1 MTGRA
6 ALAWM
11 LGVMLLANIGC
22 GLGRREPSAEK
33 DSVFQTLATRKQIDG
48 LSREQLAGKQLFLHY
63 SAVCH
68 AETGKG
74 DGFNAFNLKDSFGIT
89 PADLAKTEAA
99 LPLDRMKQIIAQG
112 GGSAGKSK
120 YMPQWGGVL
129 DESRIHAIARYVQS
143 FQKPGNATPAASK

>member
-22 GLGRREPSAEK
+22 GLGRREPSAGK

-63 SAVCH
+63 CAVCH
-68 AETGKG
+68 AET
-74 DGFNAFNLKDSFGIT
+74 FLMHPARSSLTSYTQNLIT
-89 PADLAKTEAA
+89 SQP
-99 LPLDRMKQIIAQG
+99 
-112 GGSAGKSK
+112 SS
-120 YMPQWGGVL
+120 
-129 DESRIHAIARYVQS
+129 
-143 FQKPGNATPAASK
+143 